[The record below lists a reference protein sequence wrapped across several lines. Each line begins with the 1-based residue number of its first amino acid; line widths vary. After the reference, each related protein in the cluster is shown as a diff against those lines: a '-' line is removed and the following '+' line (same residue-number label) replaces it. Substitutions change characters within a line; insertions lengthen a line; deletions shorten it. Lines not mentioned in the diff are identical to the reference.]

1 MFNRISRQLERLLA
15 ANKRRK
21 DRKELMVRAVDA
33 VVAGTDPRIRAV
45 GGYRKKLRPAIK
57 TSIQYVQD
65 AVDRIPGPF
74 TLAASHYGS
83 DPTIHACFSS
93 VDDLQSLLAQSK
105 EVQQLFREA
114 RGGQAQWVYA
124 FMAMQRREKIVFAP
138 AIVDDRLRQDVA
150 QTLVSYANRRI
161 IAPAD
166 SGHRA
171 RRQLMRSAFLDLTA
185 SAMEAI
191 GKLQRR
197 SGARVVGAE
206 IERTRLQVLRGK
218 REGLQDLITGGD
230 GHDREIASLEQGLSD
245 RPQDVGERPHKLTT
259 LEDYLDQVVEV
270 FSNPEKHLSLELS
283 SIYLSRMNRKLP
295 PGAQDDLNEIRMA
308 DSGNSR
314 GDHISIIAVR
324 IPRAEM
330 PPPPAHRGF

>member
-1 MFNRISRQLERLLA
+1 MFGNISRQIGRLLA
-15 ANKRRK
+15 ANKRRR
-21 DRKELMVRAVDA
+21 DRNALMARAVDA

-57 TSIQYVQD
+57 TSIRYVQD

-74 TLAASHYGS
+74 TLAASHYGN

-93 VDDLQSLLAQSK
+93 VDDLQSLLAQNK
-105 EVQQLFREA
+105 QVQQLFREA

-124 FMAMQRREKIVFAP
+124 FMAMQRREKSVFAP
-138 AIVDDRLRQDVA
+138 AMVNDRLRQDVA
-150 QTLVSYANRRI
+150 QTLVSYANRSI

-185 SAMEAI
+185 SAMETL

-197 SGARVVGAE
+197 SGARAVGAE
-206 IERTRLQVLRGK
+206 IERPRLQALRGK
-218 REGLQDLITGGD
+218 REGLQDLINGSD
-230 GHDREIASLEQGLSD
+230 RHDREIASLEQRLSD
-245 RPQDVGERPHKLTT
+245 HPPDADERPHKLAT

-270 FSNPEKHLSLELS
+270 FANPEKHLSLEIS
-283 SIYLSRMNRKLP
+283 SVYLSRMNRKLP

-330 PPPPAHRGF
+330 PPPPAHTGF